1 MRLMPFASFCA
12 VAVCATASS
21 ITLASPG
28 EVKDDDLALCK
39 AITKAKASLS
49 DGIRQAART
58 ETPISAKLERD
69 DRGGLS
75 LSVYTAGK
83 GLAVHAEAN
92 VLREWAGSPDGGRW
106 DPRAETFK
114 DVEHVA
120 RASEQLTLM
129 ALTSKTL
136 IDIAS
141 KAEKEPLGSPFSITP
156 VRAGRRAYFEVRYLD
171 KGRIN
176 EVRYDLLTGDKM

>member
-1 MRLMPFASFCA
+1 MRLTPFAPFCA
-12 VAVCATASS
+12 IAVCATVSS
-21 ITLASPG
+21 LVLASPG
-28 EVKDDDLALCK
+28 DVNDDDLALCK

-49 DGIRQAART
+49 DGIRQSART

-69 DRGGLS
+69 DRGALS

-83 GLAVHAEAN
+83 GLGVHAEAN
-92 VLREWAGSPDGGRW
+92 VLREWVGPPDGGRW
-106 DPRAETFK
+106 APRAETFK

-129 ALTSKTL
+129 ALTTKTL
-136 IDIAS
+136 AEIAT
-141 KAEKEPLGSPFSITP
+141 KAEKEPFGSPFSITP
-156 VRAGRRAYFEVRYLD
+156 VLAGRRAYFEVRYLD